1 MIALQFDKACKYSLL
16 IYHVYLSGSN
26 LSGSGQYSGL
36 LWRIDIGTTTS
47 APLGIVTPLI
57 FVVAKHL
64 RDTLFESVCI
74 GKSQSHRYQK
84 LATHK

>member
-1 MIALQFDKACKYSLL
+1 MIALQFDRACKYSLL

-36 LWRIDIGTTTS
+36 LWRIHIGTTTS
-47 APLGIVTPLI
+47 VALGIVTPLI

-64 RDTLFESVCI
+64 RDTLFEGVCMGI
-74 GKSQSHRYQK
+74 SQSHRCQK